1 VRAATPTPSA
11 TAATATPSPSS
22 TVAVAV
28 LGGAGSSAGPGD
40 EPTSGGGT
48 ARLGPRGSPGPDG
61 PLAPFLF
68 LSMLA
73 TAGVGGLLL
82 IRRRP
87 RRNAMPKAALAV
99 AGGDP
104 VALGGGV
111 LAMAMAPLGPPPVL
125 RPALI
130 ISQVLF
136 DPAEFVP
143 DWAKP
148 RPKAAVQPSGEMD
161 AASDAATVQIEPSD
175 PAPEAAKPASR
186 PRRAKPTAAPRRRTT
201 KRSP

>member
-1 VRAATPTPSA
+1 M
-11 TAATATPSPSS
+11 ATPSPSPS
-22 TVAVAV
+22 VAVAV

-73 TAGVGGLLL
+73 TVGVGGLLFL

-87 RRNAMPKAALAV
+87 RRDAVPKATLAA

-104 VALGGGV
+104 VAVGGGV

-148 RPKAAVQPSGEMD
+148 RPKPGVEPPGAMD
-161 AASDAATVQIEPSD
+161 AASDEAIVQTDPSE
-175 PAPEAAKPASR
+175 PAPEATKPGSRARRPKPAAS
-186 PRRAKPTAAPRRRTT
+186 PRRRTT

>member
-1 VRAATPTPSA
+1 
-11 TAATATPSPSS
+11 
-22 TVAVAV
+22 VAVAV

-48 ARLGPRGSPGPDG
+48 ARFGPRGSPGPDG

-73 TAGVGGLLL
+73 TAGVGGLLFL
-82 IRRRP
+82 IRRRS
-87 RRNAMPKAALAV
+87 RRDATPKAALAV
-99 AGGDP
+99 AGGDA

-111 LAMAMAPLGPPPVL
+111 LAMAMAPLGPPAVL
-125 RPALI
+125 RPAVI

-148 RPKAAVQPSGEMD
+148 RPKPAIEPAPEMD
-161 AASDAATVQIEPSD
+161 AASDEATAQTEPSD
-175 PAPEAAKPASR
+175 PAPQGAKSKSR
-186 PRRAKPTAAPRRRTT
+186 PRNPKPAASPRRRTT

>member
-1 VRAATPTPSA
+1 
-11 TAATATPSPSS
+11 
-22 TVAVAV
+22 
-28 LGGAGSSAGPGD
+28 
-40 EPTSGGGT
+40 
-48 ARLGPRGSPGPDG
+48 
-61 PLAPFLF
+61 
-68 LSMLA
+68 MLA
-73 TAGVGGLLL
+73 TAAVGGLLFL

-87 RRNAMPKAALAV
+87 RPDGMPKAALAL
-99 AGGDP
+99 AGGGDT
-104 VALGGGV
+104 VAMGGGV

-148 RPKAAVQPSGEMD
+148 RPKHAAEPPGETD
-161 AASDAATVQIEPSD
+161 TASDEATVLTGPSD
-175 PAPEAAKPASR
+175 PAPEDAKPASR
-186 PRRAKPTAAPRRRTT
+186 QRRAKPAAAPRRRTS